1 VQRPPA
7 EILAGPQGGRQIL
20 MFFDALP
27 PQVWEITGD
36 LPGPE
41 P

>member
-1 VQRPPA
+1 MQRPPA
-7 EILAGPQGGRQIL
+7 EVLAGPQGGRQTLI
-20 MFFDALP
+20 FFDHQP

-36 LPGPE
+36 LPGFE